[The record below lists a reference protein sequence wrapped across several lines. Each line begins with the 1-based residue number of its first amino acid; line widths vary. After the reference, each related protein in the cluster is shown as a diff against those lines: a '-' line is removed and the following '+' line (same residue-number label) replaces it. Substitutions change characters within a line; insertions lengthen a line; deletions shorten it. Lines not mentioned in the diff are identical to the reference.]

1 MITTGFFIGKRDW
14 WIMAN
19 LDIKE
24 KNLGEVYHALMASGC
39 PDDEARHACMV
50 LSRKNNGYTFTSPE
64 GQFTLLFASETTS
77 ADEMFDTI
85 THEIKHAVEHISS
98 YYDVDPKS
106 EEAAYLQGEISR
118 CMFPAVALV
127 VCPRCHNKKGE
138 ER

>member
-24 KNLGEVYHALMASGC
+24 KNLNEVYQALLACGC
-39 PDDEARHACMV
+39 PNDEAQKVCMV
-50 LSRKNNGYTFTSPE
+50 LSKKNTGYTLTDYD
-64 GQFTLLFASETTS
+64 GHYTLMFASETDTP
-77 ADEMFDTI
+77 DDMFDTI
-85 THEIKHAVEHISS
+85 VHEIKHVVEHISS
-98 YYDVDPKS
+98 YYGVSPKS

-127 VCPRCHNKKGE
+127 VCPECHNKKGE